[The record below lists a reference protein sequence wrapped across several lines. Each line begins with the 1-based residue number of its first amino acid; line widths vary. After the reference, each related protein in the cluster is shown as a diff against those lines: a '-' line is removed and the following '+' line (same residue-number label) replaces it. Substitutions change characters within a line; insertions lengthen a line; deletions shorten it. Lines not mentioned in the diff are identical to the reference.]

1 MSIHIGAKAGQ
12 IAKSILLPG
21 DPIRAGFIAET
32 LLENAFCFNE
42 IRGMKGYTGTYHGKP
57 VSVMGTGM
65 GLPSHSIY
73 VHELINEYKVDTL
86 IRVGTC
92 GAFQAGL
99 KVGDIVLAMASSTD
113 SHVNQLRFKGMDF
126 APCANF
132 ELLLAAYQAAQDRGI
147 KVQVGGILSSDTFYQ
162 DDPDWWKIWA
172 DFGLLA
178 CEMESN
184 ALYTLAAKFKVK
196 ALSILTVSD
205 NIVTGE
211 VATSKQ
217 REQDFSLMAE
227 LALEIVP

>member
-1 MSIHIGAKAGQ
+1 MSIHIGAKSGQ
-12 IAKSILLPG
+12 IARSILLPG

-32 LLENAFCFNE
+32 LLEDAFCFNE
-42 IRGMKGYTGTYHGKP
+42 IRGMKGYTGNYRGKR

-73 VHELINEYKVDTL
+73 VHELINEYKVDNL

-92 GAFQAGL
+92 GAFQADL
-99 KVGDIVLAMASSTD
+99 KVGDIVLAMTSSTD

-132 ELLLAAYQAAQDRGI
+132 ELLLAAYHAAQDRGI
-147 KVQVGGILSSDTFYQ
+147 KVKVGGILSSDTFYQ

-178 CEMESN
+178 CEMESA

-227 LALEIVP
+227 LALEIAA

>member
-1 MSIHIGAKAGQ
+1 
-12 IAKSILLPG
+12 
-21 DPIRAGFIAET
+21 
-32 LLENAFCFNE
+32 
-42 IRGMKGYTGTYHGKP
+42 
-57 VSVMGTGM
+57 
-65 GLPSHSIY
+65 
-73 VHELINEYKVDTL
+73 
-86 IRVGTC
+86 
-92 GAFQAGL
+92 
-99 KVGDIVLAMASSTD
+99 
-113 SHVNQLRFKGMDF
+113 
-126 APCANF
+126 
-132 ELLLAAYQAAQDRGI
+132 
-147 KVQVGGILSSDTFYQ
+147 VGGILTSDSFYL

-184 ALYTLAAKFKVK
+184 ALYTLAAKFKVN

>member
-12 IAKSILLPG
+12 IARSILLPG

-32 LLENAFCFNE
+32 LLEDAFCFNE
-42 IRGMKGYTGTYHGKP
+42 IRGMKGYTGTFRGKL

-73 VHELINEYKVDTL
+73 VHELINEYNVDTL

-92 GAFQAGL
+92 GAFQADL
-99 KVGDIVLAMASSTD
+99 KVGDIVLAMTASTD
-113 SHVNQLRFKGMDF
+113 SHINQLRFKGMDF

-147 KVQVGGILSSDTFYQ
+147 KVQVGGILTSDSFYQ

-178 CEMESN
+178 CEMEST

-196 ALSILTVSD
+196 ALSILTISD

-227 LALEIVP
+227 LALEIVS

>member
-1 MSIHIGAKAGQ
+1 MSIHIGAKSGQ
-12 IAKSILLPG
+12 IARSILLPG

-32 LLENAFCFNE
+32 LLEDVFCFNE
-42 IRGMKGYTGTYHGKP
+42 IRGMKGYTGTYRGKP

-92 GAFQAGL
+92 GAFQADL
-99 KVGDIVLAMASSTD
+99 KVGDIVLAMTSSTD

-132 ELLLAAYQAAQDRGI
+132 ELLQAAYHAAQDRGI

-178 CEMESN
+178 CEMESA

-217 REQDFSLMAE
+217 REQDFSSMAE
-227 LALEIVP
+227 LALEIVS